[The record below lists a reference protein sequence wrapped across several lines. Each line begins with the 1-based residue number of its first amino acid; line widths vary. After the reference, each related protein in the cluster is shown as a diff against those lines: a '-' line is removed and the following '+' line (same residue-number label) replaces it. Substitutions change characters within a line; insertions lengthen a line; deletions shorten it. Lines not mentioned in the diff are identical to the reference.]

1 MTGYVRNDTSNS
13 IANDNVIDADDLD
26 GEFDAIVSAFN
37 ETSGHTHDGT
47 PAEGAPITVT
57 GPAQEYVSDGSALY
71 PKTDNSYDLGK
82 TGAEWKDLYVDGV
95 ANIDSL
101 VADTADING
110 GTLDGVV
117 IGGSTPAAGSF
128 TDVNV
133 TGTVDGRD
141 VATDGTKLD
150 GIETGATADQSNAE
164 IKTAYEANADTNAF
178 TDADKVKLDGV
189 EASAD
194 VTDTANVTAAG
205 ALMDSEVDAD
215 IKTLSLPANTTI
227 SAYGATLVDDANAT
241 AARTTLGLSIGADVQ
256 AYDANLPTWPATV
269 DATEVSYLNG
279 VTSAIQTQ
287 FDNISQPPELTQVQV
302 EDDTSTVFG
311 QVSGQRLS
319 QANSAGLSDLAAG
332 AVGSPR
338 ILGRALAGPTDVP
351 TLSVTAA
358 DTVVRAGSAA
368 LGLGYVEGTTST
380 TGSTYVVGA
389 TFTVSQAY
397 TGSLR
402 FYATQTSRYTGGG
415 SGSSTSRMYLRKNG
429 VTISSV
435 FTLSSGA
442 GTADRSFDSAVASGD
457 VFEWM
462 HSNSSGIGYSRI
474 SSVEIGGSDLYVAAI
489 PMIKAS
495 ESPF

>member
-1 MTGYVRNDTSNS
+1 M
-13 IANDNVIDADDLD
+13 
-26 GEFDAIVSAFN
+26 
-37 ETSGHTHDGT
+37 
-47 PAEGAPITVT
+47 
-57 GPAQEYVSDGSALY
+57 
-71 PKTDNSYDLGK
+71 
-82 TGAEWKDLYVDGV
+82 
-95 ANIDSL
+95 
-101 VADTADING
+101 ADTADING

-178 TDADKVKLDGV
+178 TDSDKAKLDGV

-227 SAYGATLVDDANAT
+227 SAYGATLVDDANAAT
-241 AARTTLGLSIGADVQ
+241 ARTTLGLVIGTDVQ

-279 VTSAIQTQ
+279 VTSSIQTQ

-311 QVSGQRLS
+311 QVSGERLA

-332 AVGSPR
+332 AVGAPR
-338 ILGRALAGPTDVP
+338 ILGKALAGPADVP
-351 TLSVTAA
+351 TITVSAA

-368 LGLGYVEGTTST
+368 LGLGYVGGTETT

-397 TGSLR
+397 SGSLR
-402 FYATQTSRYTGGG
+402 FYATQTSQYTGSSE
-415 SGSSTSRMYLRKNG
+415 SGSTTSRMYLRKNG

-435 FTLSSGA
+435 FTLSSGT
-442 GTADRSFDSAVASGD
+442 GSGSTANATRSFDSAVASGD

-462 HSNSSGIGYSRI
+462 HSNSGVGTSRI
-474 SSVEIGGSDLYVAAI
+474 SDVEIGGSDLYVAAL